1 MSKPDGYKAKVT
13 DEQLVQMIETGVLNS
28 TGDWLNSSDLARE
41 RLKAT
46 YEYAG
51 LAENHLTPQ
60 GVSTIVDTSTTEVV
74 EAYTAIISDLF
85 LSNNKLARF
94 VPYDESPGSFKAAKD
109 ASAIVNYCL
118 FKKNNGW
125 ELLQQWIK
133 ASLLWKNA
141 ICRWSYIEDYDYIFE
156 EYEQISQAKLD
167 EILSSDDVEIVGAL
181 ESENIFGEGDPS
193 QGIQPQAELVYINV
207 RIKRTVD
214 KSRVKLEIIPPENFR
229 ISRES
234 TSIEDAFF
242 VGVQTEMTR
251 SELRK
256 LYPEAAAEIKE
267 WD

>member
-1 MSKPDGYKAKVT
+1 MSKPDGYKEKVT

-141 ICRWSYIEDYDYIFE
+141 ICRWSYIDDYDYIFE

-167 EILSSDDVEIVGAL
+167 ELLADDNVEIVGEL
-181 ESENIFGEGDPS
+181 LSETTFTEATPLQDGSIPED
-193 QGIQPQAELVYINV
+193 PQAELLYVNV

-214 KSRVKLEIIPPENFR
+214 K
-229 ISRES
+229 
-234 TSIEDAFF
+234 
-242 VGVQTEMTR
+242 
-251 SELRK
+251 
-256 LYPEAAAEIKE
+256 
-267 WD
+267 